1 MSIKLNDIQLLL
13 LSAASQR
20 DDRCVVVRTGA
31 KRRQALRAASQL
43 LETGYL
49 KELRAKAETPIWRR
63 DEESGLSYALKL
75 TVAGAKAI
83 MVEETSPADGANDE
97 RRHETAPPVV
107 RDRQLDLRAAV
118 PGEADGGLATDPSVP
133 RRGTKIANVIALLE
147 RSGGATLEELIAV
160 TGWLPHTTR
169 AALTGLRKRGY
180 ALALD
185 RTDKQRGS
193 VYHATFAEILGDGVA
208 PTNEPL
214 APASPGPGDD
224 KRSRRAA

>member
-20 DDRCVVVRTGA
+20 DDRCVVAPTGV

-43 LETGYL
+43 LEAGYL
-49 KELRAKAETPIWRR
+49 KELRAKAETPSWRR

-83 MVEETSPADGANDE
+83 MVEETSPADGANDV

-107 RDRQLDLRAAV
+107 RDRQLDLAAV
-118 PGEADGGLATDPSVP
+118 PGEADGGLATGPSVP

-214 APASPGPGDD
+214 APAWPGPGDD